1 MLNPCKEVEQMS
13 LKKCSS
19 QKREWWTLG
28 SCLDIC
34 GCQPFDDWLID
45 QCGSLLLC
53 FGMWFGSLPCPWYK
67 TVPLSLALSPRIY
80 KEVMNFKPD
89 IIHASSPGIMVGPQ
103 QCLMFCFIDCC
114 SMYPACKWKAGLGV
128 RRPKSRYHGT
138 FLGNVI
144 EYLLHWL
151 MVLSEI
157 SWQIGV

>member
-1 MLNPCKEVEQMS
+1 
-13 LKKCSS
+13 
-19 QKREWWTLG
+19 
-28 SCLDIC
+28 
-34 GCQPFDDWLID
+34 
-45 QCGSLLLC
+45 
-53 FGMWFGSLPCPWYK
+53 MWFGSLPCPWYK

-103 QCLMFCFIDCC
+103 QRLMFCFIDCC

-128 RRPKSRYHGT
+128 RRPKSRYHCT

-157 SWQIGV
+157 SWQIGL